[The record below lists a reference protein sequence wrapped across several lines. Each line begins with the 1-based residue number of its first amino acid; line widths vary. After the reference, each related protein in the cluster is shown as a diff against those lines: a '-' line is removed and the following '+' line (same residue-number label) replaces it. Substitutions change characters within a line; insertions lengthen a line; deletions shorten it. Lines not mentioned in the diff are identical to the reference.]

1 MNIIL
6 KKIKQIIKYYQDM
19 KQIQIYSKI
28 KNKLFKFLNIY
39 LQNFQINIHKNKLKE
54 KTATKNYNNAVEP
67 SQNVQNIKKA
77 NVFPN
82 IELDVNE

>member
-39 LQNFQINIHKNKLKE
+39 LQNFQINIHKINQMNKYQE
-54 KTATKNYNNAVEP
+54 
-67 SQNVQNIKKA
+67 I
-77 NVFPN
+77 
-82 IELDVNE
+82 

>member
-1 MNIIL
+1 
-6 KKIKQIIKYYQDM
+6 M
-19 KQIQIYSKI
+19 K
-28 KNKLFKFLNIY
+28 N
-39 LQNFQINIHKNKLKE
+39 KNKLKE